1 MDEVAHIQESYSFF
15 EKFTFIHLF
24 THFNIDKEIIS
35 VISVWLVHKR
45 QTINIFE
52 WVKNINSREY
62 REAKRKKQKI
72 TLHC

>member
-35 VISVWLVHKR
+35 LISAW
-45 QTINIFE
+45 
-52 WVKNINSREY
+52 
-62 REAKRKKQKI
+62 
-72 TLHC
+72 